1 MKKENARVAQSP
13 LDNGD
18 FTKKKWN
25 SRFLYKKEIKA
36 KILWEWKCKREAAK
50 AKVKGNLNRR

>member
-18 FTKKKWN
+18 FTKRSEILDSCTRKK
-25 SRFLYKKEIKA
+25 
-36 KILWEWKCKREAAK
+36 
-50 AKVKGNLNRR
+50 